1 MVKCKPSIICLEN
14 GMQLIAG
21 IISENEV
28 NIETTIPLEVTRVKI
43 NPTHEALSLRPWL
56 AFTSDET
63 YKIRQSK
70 IITICDLDE
79 QYTEGFYKMTE
90 GYMEDRREGLDFLDA
105 LDDYDPEIDED
116 ATLDDLIDQINA
128 MGKPK
133 DQLH

>member
-21 IISENEV
+21 IISENDKD
-28 NIETTIPLEVTRVKI
+28 IETTLPLEITRIKI
-43 NPTHEALSLRPWL
+43 SETHEALSLRPWIS
-56 AFTSDET
+56 FTDQES
-63 YKIRQSK
+63 YMIKQSK
-70 IITICDLDE
+70 IITICSLDE

-90 GYMEDRREGLDFLDA
+90 GYTNDRKEGLDFLDA
-105 LDDYDPEIDED
+105 MDDYDPEIDED
-116 ATLDDLIDQINA
+116 ATLDELIDRIQN